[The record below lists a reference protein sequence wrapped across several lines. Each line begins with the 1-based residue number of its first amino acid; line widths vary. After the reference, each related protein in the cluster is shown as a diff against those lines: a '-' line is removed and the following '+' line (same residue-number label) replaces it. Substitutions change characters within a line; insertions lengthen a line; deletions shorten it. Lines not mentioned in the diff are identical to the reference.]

1 MHLENDSRERQN
13 PFVDRR
19 FRIHNRMTSDTLGP
33 FTWQEL
39 VDLARSGNL
48 HLESRIAFVE
58 TPERL
63 MKVADTPLVFEL
75 PLSVEDHSCE
85 PIVKKPFKL
94 SHRTRDYLWLLLLGN
109 LLIAAMFYGI
119 AINAMSLMFLLAL
132 AVIYNTAL
140 AWIIFGIL
148 RPY

>member
-1 MHLENDSRERQN
+1 
-13 PFVDRR
+13 
-19 FRIHNRMTSDTLGP
+19 MTGDTLGP

-48 HLESRIAFVE
+48 HLESRITFVE
-58 TPERL
+58 TPEKL
-63 MKVADTPLVFEL
+63 MKLADTPLVFEL

-85 PIVKKPFKL
+85 PVVKKPFKL
-94 SHRTRDYLWLLLLGN
+94 SHRTRDYLWLLVLGN
-109 LLIAAMFYGI
+109 LSIIAMFFGI
-119 AINAMSLMFLLAL
+119 AINVMSLMFLLGL